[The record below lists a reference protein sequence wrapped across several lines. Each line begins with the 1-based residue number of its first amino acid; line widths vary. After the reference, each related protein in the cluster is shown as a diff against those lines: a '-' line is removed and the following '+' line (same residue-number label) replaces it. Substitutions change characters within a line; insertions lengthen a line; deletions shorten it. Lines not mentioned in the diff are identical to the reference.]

1 MDRKSSSLYQNA
13 AIPKRIP
20 DDWDRQVYRKLKRDS
35 LFSVEDK
42 KQTTQP
48 PKYRARLRGS
58 IRSTRTYNAFDLD
71 TEESQASTKGGE
83 DRLFSSQEEKLFD
96 DFRFKAPG
104 GVDDLPRYFR
114 EKLRVRKSNALR
126 DSKGD
131 VTKSPVSVIDQARAV
146 LEDDTSDIT
155 DEDDFEEY
163 EVGIEFG
170 DEDFDDDVE
179 SEEEHSDVEDDV
191 ELVVPLKEENFDT
204 YKRFKF
210 SKGDKR
216 KSYMLLDNVWDPFAE
231 TRSGCAGEASSGDE
245 ESNETEI

>member
-13 AIPKRIP
+13 VIPKRIP
-20 DDWDRQVYRKLKRDS
+20 DEWERQVYRKLKRDS
-35 LFSVEDK
+35 LFSVEEK

-48 PKYRARLRGS
+48 PNYRTRLRGS
-58 IRSTRTYNAFDLD
+58 IRSTRTYNASDLD
-71 TEESQASTKGGE
+71 TEESQVSTKVEE
-83 DRLFSSQEEKLFD
+83 DRLFSTQEEKLFD
-96 DFRFKAPG
+96 DFRFSSPG

-126 DSKGD
+126 NSKSD
-131 VTKSPVSVIDQARAV
+131 VTKSPVSVVDQALAV

-163 EVGIEFG
+163 EVGIKFG
-170 DEDFDDDVE
+170 DDDFDDDAE
-179 SEEEHSDVEDDV
+179 SEEEESDVEDDV

-204 YKRFKF
+204 HKRFKL
-210 SKGDKR
+210 SRGDKR
-216 KSYMLLDNVWDPFAE
+216 KSNMLLDNVWDPFAD
-231 TRSGCAGEASSGDE
+231 TRSGCAGELSSGDE